1 MKLDSLSF
9 LKRGMRN
16 KNAWNRFKI
25 KEEKLAQAFLE
36 KRDNPK
42 NEGCLIFLIKLARL
56 KP

>member
-1 MKLDSLSF
+1 
-9 LKRGMRN
+9 MRN

-25 KEEKLAQAFLE
+25 KKEKVAQAFLG
-36 KRDNPK
+36 KRDKPK